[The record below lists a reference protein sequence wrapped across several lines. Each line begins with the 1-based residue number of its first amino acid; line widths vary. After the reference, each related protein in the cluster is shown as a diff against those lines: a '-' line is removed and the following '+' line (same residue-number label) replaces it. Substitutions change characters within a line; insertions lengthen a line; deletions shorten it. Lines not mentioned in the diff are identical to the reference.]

1 MHSFENGPIV
11 FARRLIAR
19 QANASGAM
27 QSALVPLGRTRTAF
41 NRRAC
46 FPRSSSTPRPT
57 LRKMHSTGQ
66 INTHAAQMRSTFARQ
81 TAPGTASATRAG
93 PIVQRPPAHP
103 HRAASGIVN
112 ATHAARTTHAGP
124 IVQRP
129 PAHPHHAASGT
140 ASATRAART
149 TRAGQVA
156 QRLPVAPNRP
166 SGPCSSSRQF
176 PRRKAAFPRT
186 RCPSPARTPCASSAP
201 PRPFARCPPQRTG
214 G

>member
-1 MHSFENGPIV
+1 MHSFENDPIV

-19 QANASGAM
+19 QANASGAIR
-27 QSALVPLGRTRTAF
+27 SALVPRGRTRTSF
-41 NRRAC
+41 DRHAC
-46 FPRSSSTPRPT
+46 FPARRQLRALCCGKCIRRARSAPTPRK
-57 LRKMHSTGQ
+57 RVRHS
-66 INTHAAQMRSTFARQ
+66 
-81 TAPGTASATRAG
+81 
-93 PIVQRPPAHP
+93 
-103 HRAASGIVN
+103 HRDASGIVN

-140 ASATRAART
+140 ASATHAART

-156 QRLPVAPNRP
+156 QRPPAAPNRP

-186 RCPSPARTPCASSAP
+186 RCPSPARTPYAGSAP
-201 PRPFARCPPQRTG
+201 PRPSARCPPQRTG

>member
-1 MHSFENGPIV
+1 MHSFENDPIV

-19 QANASGAM
+19 QANASGAI
-27 QSALVPLGRTRTAF
+27 QSALAPRGRTRTAF
-41 NRRAC
+41 NRRTC
-46 FPRSSSTPRPT
+46 FPARRQLRALCCGKCIRQVRSAPTPRK
-57 LRKMHSTGQ
+57 RVRHS
-66 INTHAAQMRSTFARQ
+66 
-81 TAPGTASATRAG
+81 
-93 PIVQRPPAHP
+93 

-140 ASATRAART
+140 ASATRA
-149 TRAGQVA
+149 GQVA
-156 QRLPVAPNRP
+156 QRLPVVPNRP

-186 RCPSPARTPCASSAP
+186 RCPSPARTQYAGSAP
-201 PRPFARCPPQRTG
+201 PRPSARCPPQRTG